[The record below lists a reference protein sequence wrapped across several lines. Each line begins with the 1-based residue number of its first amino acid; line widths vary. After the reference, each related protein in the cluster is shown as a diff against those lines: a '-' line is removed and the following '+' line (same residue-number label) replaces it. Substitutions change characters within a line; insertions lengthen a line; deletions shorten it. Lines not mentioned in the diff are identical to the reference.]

1 MVHHFGMMPIRQNSY
16 NCSSCPY
23 FRRPYDDGMKAM
35 LLRRIGPVESTPL
48 ELVDLPIP
56 EPGPGEVRIR
66 VRCCAICRTDLHVI
80 EGDLPQQKLPIIPG
94 HQIVGI
100 VDKIGK
106 METKAEGGRRRA
118 EESPQVGAA
127 VVLPHLASRGG
138 SATATP
144 TWLAEGEG
152 RRAEERPLQVGQ
164 RVGVAW
170 LRHTCGE
177 CGFCASGRENLC
189 ESARF
194 TGYHSDG
201 GYAEYAVA
209 PAEFVYELPAAF
221 SDVEAS
227 PLLCSGIIGYR
238 ALRRCNLPPGGKLA
252 LYGFGSSAHVVI
264 QIALHRGC
272 QVYVVTR
279 GENHRELARRMGAVW
294 VGENAHDMPVKVD
307 SAIMFAPAGE
317 LVLPAL
323 ESLNKGGTLSLAG
336 IYMTPIP
343 QMDYQ
348 RYVFY
353 ERDIHSVT
361 CNTREDGREL
371 LAEAAAIPI
380 RPHTTVYPLA
390 DANRAIQDLK
400 NDRIN
405 GTGVLMIG
413 Q

>member
-1 MVHHFGMMPIRQNSY
+1 MPFLTANGIMCLNLTPPKREGQLNA
-16 NCSSCPY
+16 
-23 FRRPYDDGMKAM
+23 MKAM
-35 LLRRIGPVESTPL
+35 LLRRIAPIASAPL
-48 ELVDLPIP
+48 ESVDLPMP

-80 EGDLPQQKLPIIPG
+80 EGDLPQQKMPIIPG
-94 HQIVGI
+94 HQIVGV
-100 VDKIGK
+100 VDKLGQPL
-106 METKAEGGRRRA
+106 AV
-118 EESPQVGAA
+118 SPTGQPLAVSQDLAA
-127 VVLPHLASRGG
+127 
-138 SATATP
+138 
-144 TWLAEGEG
+144 
-152 RRAEERPLQVGQ
+152 PLQLGQ

-170 LRHTCGE
+170 LRHTCG
-177 CGFCASGRENLC
+177 CCDFCAAGKENLC

-194 TGYHSDG
+194 TGYHADG

-209 PAEFVYELPAAF
+209 PAAFCYDLPEAF
-221 SDVEAS
+221 SDTDAA

-238 ALRRCNLPPGGKLA
+238 ALRRCNLPPGGRLA

-272 QVYVVTR
+272 EIYVATR

-294 VGENAHDMPVKVD
+294 GGEDAAQMPVKVD

-323 ESLNKGGTLSLAG
+323 ESLKKGGTLSLAG

-343 QMDYQ
+343 QMDYE

-361 CNTREDGREL
+361 CNTRQDGRDL

-380 RPHTTVYPLA
+380 RPHTTLYPLA
-390 DANRAIQDLK
+390 DANRALQDLK

-405 GTGVLMIG
+405 GTGVLTIG
-413 Q
+413 DE

>member
-1 MVHHFGMMPIRQNSY
+1 MN
-16 NCSSCPY
+16 
-23 FRRPYDDGMKAM
+23 AM
-35 LLRRIGPVESTPL
+35 LLRRIAPIDSAPL
-48 ELVDLPIP
+48 ELVDLPTP

-80 EGDLPQQKLPIIPG
+80 EGDLPPQKMPLVPG

-100 VDKIGK
+100 VDRLGPPL
-106 METKAEGGRRRA
+106 A
-118 EESPQVGAA
+118 
-127 VVLPHLASRGG
+127 ASRQE
-138 SATATP
+138 P
-144 TWLAEGEG
+144 
-152 RRAEERPLQVGQ
+152 PLELGQ

-170 LRHTCGE
+170 LRHTCGH
-177 CGFCASGRENLC
+177 CGFCTRGQENLC

-194 TGYHSDG
+194 TGYHADG

-209 PAEFVYELPAAF
+209 PAAFCYELPPAPTKNLPSPIGRGVGGEAPPSVETSFDAARSALTLTLSQRERGPVGF
-221 SDVEAS
+221 SDIEAA

-238 ALRRCNLPPGGKLA
+238 ALRRCNLPPGGRLA

-264 QIALHRGC
+264 QIAIARGC
-272 QVYVVTR
+272 EVYVVTR

-294 VGENAHDMPVKVD
+294 VGEDAAQMPVKVD

-353 ERDIHSVT
+353 ERDIRSVT
-361 CNTREDGREL
+361 CNTRQDGRDL

-380 RPHTTVYPLA
+380 RPHTTLYPLA
-390 DANRAIQDLK
+390 DANRALQDLK
-400 NDRIN
+400 HDRIS

-413 Q
+413 DG